1 MSLEP
6 IARLLMIAGI
16 LLLMIG
22 GLVFLLSRLGINLFQ
37 LPGDIRFQSNN
48 LTCIIPLVSSILLS
62 IVLTVILNLAI
73 RFLNK

>member
-1 MSLEP
+1 MSLES

-16 LLLMIG
+16 ILFFVG
-22 GLVFLLSRLGINLFQ
+22 GLVFLASRMGLNLFQ

-48 LTCIIPLVSSILLS
+48 LTCIIPLVSSILIS
-62 IVLTVILNLAI
+62 IILTVALNLII

>member
-6 IARLLMIAGI
+6 LARLLMVAGI
-16 LLLMIG
+16 VLFVIG
-22 GLVFLLSRLGINLFQ
+22 GLIYLASRLGVNLFQ

-62 IVLTVILNLAI
+62 IVLTVILNLVI
-73 RFLNK
+73 RLLNK

>member
-1 MSLEP
+1 MSFEP
-6 IARLLMIAGI
+6 IARLLMITGI
-16 LLLMIG
+16 ILFMIG

-37 LPGDIRFQSNN
+37 LPGDFRFQSNN

-62 IVLTVILNLAI
+62 IVLTVILSLVI